1 MLDFE
6 DVYPI
11 DMITVD
17 EAHYI
22 KNPDAK
28 RTKGVRELTDKST
41 YAIYLTG
48 TPLEN
53 KVVEMTEI
61 IRPLES
67 SIAKEVQKPRMTVS
81 ANDYRK
87 KVAPVYLRRTKKDV
101 SLELP
106 PLIQIEEWEEFGD
119 EEFKEYRDAVAN
131 GKFMRMRR
139 AAWTGGTKEKSPK
152 LQRLLELTNE
162 AYENDSKVI
171 VFTFFRDVITTVV
184 EALGDR
190 VVEPI
195 HGGVPINQRQEIIDE
210 FRDSKTKNV
219 LVAQINTAAHGLN
232 IQFANT
238 IIFCEPQIKPSLE
251 SQAVARAYRMGQV
264 DNVFVYRLLTVNSID
279 ELMMDM
285 LGNKQALFDQFA
297 DRSHLQDE
305 LIGLEEKEDKDSKN
319 IQTKIIDLEAERLNI
334 ERVSKEIETV

>member
-1 MLDFE
+1 MII
-6 DVYPI
+6 DVLTAI
-11 DMITVD
+11 LVVTVIGVIAGVLLAVASHFFAVP
-17 EAHYI
+17 E
-22 KNPDAK
+22 NE
-28 RTKGVRELTDKST
+28 TKKKVRECLPGANCGACGFAGCDA
-41 YAIYLTG
+41 YA
-48 TPLEN
+48 
-53 KVVEMTEI
+53 
-61 IRPLES
+61 
-67 SIAKEVQKPRMTVS
+67 
-81 ANDYRK
+81 
-87 KVAPVYLRRTKKDV
+87 
-101 SLELP
+101 
-106 PLIQIEEWEEFGD
+106 
-119 EEFKEYRDAVAN
+119 DAVAN